1 MVRSRRLPKTPL
13 FLALVPTLIAVTAQP
28 VTAQPVTAQ
37 PVTAQPAAA
46 PPADRAGR
54 GHDRPA
60 DPSSHMPG

>member
-13 FLALVPTLIAVTAQP
+13 FLALVPTLTA

>member
-13 FLALVPTLIAVTAQP
+13 FLALVPTLTA

-60 DPSSHMPG
+60 DPSSSMPG

>member
-28 VTAQPVTAQ
+28 
-37 PVTAQPAAA
+37 AAA
-46 PPADRAGR
+46 LPADRAGR

-60 DPSSHMPG
+60 DPSSSMPG

>member
-13 FLALVPTLIAVTAQP
+13 FLALVPTLTA
-28 VTAQPVTAQ
+28 VTAQ

-60 DPSSHMPG
+60 DPSSSMPG

>member
-1 MVRSRRLPKTPL
+1 MVRSRRPSKTPL
-13 FLALVPTLIAVTAQP
+13 FLALVPTLTA
-28 VTAQPVTAQ
+28 VTAQ

>member
-13 FLALVPTLIAVTAQP
+13 FLALVPTLTA
-28 VTAQPVTAQ
+28 VTAQ